1 MELILKDLTSL
12 LSGLIDGTI
21 RVTDD
26 DSHRFTINA
35 LCEALSDDV
44 TPSDFRGGS
53 GAGDVDEWLCEI
65 ELGDWYE
72 LLTYQF
78 DDAEITDYLREVS
91 SLGRVYSNDE
101 LMGFVNGYFSSSSE
115 NARTFILRKAQALSG
130 S

>member
-1 MELILKDLTSL
+1 MNND
-12 LSGLIDGTI
+12 
-21 RVTDD
+21 TDK
-26 DSHRFTINA
+26 
-35 LCEALSDDV
+35 
-44 TPSDFRGGS
+44 
-53 GAGDVDEWLCEI
+53 
-65 ELGDWYE
+65 
-72 LLTYQF
+72 F